1 MYTIIGGDGKEY
13 GPVTADKV
21 RDWIA
26 NNQANADTR
35 IKRVDTG
42 TWTTIA
48 QLPEFGTPTA
58 AAAQPAPAGAAPDAA
73 APLTGSI
80 AEITAALS
88 ANSRPIDV
96 FGCLGRSF
104 EFWKANLLPLVGATV
119 VMMLVQMA
127 ASFIPILGLLSGLL
141 LNGVFYGGLY
151 YYYLGKMRGEPRTL
165 GDIFAGFS
173 KAFVPL
179 MLANVLTAL
188 LICAVMAPFFGP
200 FFFEIIKAVMAGS
213 QEPPDLS
220 GASVGMIFLGLIPVL
235 YLGVGW
241 AFTFA
246 LVIDKGL
253 GPWTAMEVGR
263 RLVTR
268 QWFRVFFVL
277 LLGSILACLGLLAL
291 FVGVFF
297 TIPLLFAAAMYAYE
311 DLTGGRA

>member
-21 RDWIA
+21 RDWLA

-42 TWTTIA
+42 TWTTIG
-48 QLPEFGTPTA
+48 QLPEFGTPQA
-58 AAAQPAPAGAAPDAA
+58 ATAQPAPAAADPAAA
-73 APLTGSI
+73 APLAGSI

-88 ANSRPIDV
+88 ANSRTIDV

-151 YYYLGKMRGEPRTL
+151 YYYLGKMRGETRTL

-179 MLANVLTAL
+179 MLANILTAL
-188 LICAVMAPFFGP
+188 LICIVVAPFFGP
-200 FFFEIIKAVMAGS
+200 VFFEIIKAVMAGS

-220 GASVGMIFLGLIPVL
+220 GASVGLIFLGMIPVL
-235 YLGVGW
+235 YLGVSW
-241 AFTFA
+241 AFTFV

-253 GPWTAMEVGR
+253 GPWTAMEVSR

-268 QWFRVFFVL
+268 QWFRVFFVF
-277 LLGSILACLGLLAL
+277 LLGSILACLGIIAL
-291 FVGVFF
+291 FVGVVF
-297 TIPLLFAAAMYAYE
+297 TIPLLIAASMYAYE

>member
-21 RDWIA
+21 RDWLA

-35 IKRVDTG
+35 IKRVDSG
-42 TWTTIA
+42 TWTTIG
-48 QLPEFGTPTA
+48 QLPEFGASPSTA
-58 AAAQPAPAGAAPDAA
+58 APSAPASGNQADPAP
-73 APLTGSI
+73 LMGSI

-88 ANSRPIDV
+88 ANSRQIDV
-96 FGCLGRSF
+96 FGCLSRSF

-127 ASFIPILGLLSGLL
+127 ASLIPILGLLSGLL

-200 FFFEIIKAVMAGS
+200 FFFEIIKAIMAGN
-213 QEPPDLS
+213 QQPPDLG
-220 GASVGMIFLGLIPVL
+220 GASVGMIFLGMIPLI
-235 YLGVGW
+235 YLAIGW

-253 GPWTAMEVGR
+253 GPWTAMEVSR

-268 QWFRVFFVL
+268 QWFRVFFVI
-277 LLGSILACLGLLAL
+277 LLGSILACLGIIAL

-297 TIPLLFAAAMYAYE
+297 TVPLLIAAVMYAYE